1 MHMCLLVFAPSPT
14 FTDADADDLASAL
27 AHILKTVSAHG
38 FRLEAAVPLVHARSG
53 FFASLLG
60 GRSESGSGSSG
71 EGADLS
77 RELLVFRSVGW
88 FKGAGKLQ

>member
-1 MHMCLLVFAPSPT
+1 MHGYLTVFAPTPT

-38 FRLEAAVPLVHARSG
+38 FRLEAAVPLVPARSG
-53 FFASLLG
+53 FFASLLNHNG
-60 GRSESGSGSSG
+60 GGPGSTG